1 MAHSSRM
8 EKLGNPA
15 PDFNLKNW
23 NPRLQQESYQLDSFK
38 NQTSLL
44 VAFFCNHCPYVVHI
58 RESFVHFANEYEPKG
73 LGVVAISSN
82 DIEAYP
88 DDRPEK
94 MSEDGRNYSYS
105 FPYLFDET
113 QEVAKA
119 YRAACT
125 PDFFLYDENRK
136 LVYRGQYDSSRPKNT
151 NPVTGVDLRK
161 AVDALIQGNSIP
173 ENQIPSMG
181 CNIKWKSGMEPDYF
195 AG

>member
-1 MAHSSRM
+1 MAHSSTM
-8 EKLGNPA
+8 EKLGSPA
-15 PDFNLKNW
+15 LDFNLNNW
-23 NPRLQQESYQLDSFK
+23 NPLLQQESYQLDSFK

-58 RESFVHFANEYEPKG
+58 HESFVHFANEYESKG

-94 MSEDGRNYSYS
+94 MSENARNCSYS

-151 NPVTGVDLRK
+151 KPVTGEDLK
-161 AVDALIQGNSIP
+161 NAIDALIQGNTIP

-181 CNIKWKSGMEPDYF
+181 CNIKWKSGIEPGYF

>member
-1 MAHSSRM
+1 MAHSSTM
-8 EKLGNPA
+8 EKLGSPA

-23 NPRLQQESYQLDSFK
+23 NPLLKQESYCLDSFK

-94 MSEDGRNYSYS
+94 MSEDAQKYSYS

-151 NPVTGVDLRK
+151 NPVTGEDLK
-161 AVDALIQGNSIP
+161 NAVDALIQGKSIP

-181 CNIKWKSGMEPDYF
+181 CNIKWNSGLAPEYF

>member
-1 MAHSSRM
+1 MAHSSTM
-8 EKLGNPA
+8 EKLGSNA

-23 NPRLQQESYQLDSFK
+23 NPLLQQESYGLDSFK

-58 RESFVHFANEYEPKG
+58 RESFVHFANEYEPRG

-94 MSEDGRNYSYS
+94 MSEDSRNYSYS

-151 NPVTGVDLRK
+151 NPVTGEDLRQ

-181 CNIKWKSGMEPDYF
+181 CNIKWKSGMEPYYF

>member
-1 MAHSSRM
+1 M
-8 EKLGNPA
+8 EKLCSPA
-15 PDFNLKNW
+15 SDFNLKNW
-23 NPRLQQESYQLDSFK
+23 NPLLQQESYGLDSFK
-38 NQTSLL
+38 NHRSLL

-94 MSEDGRNYSYS
+94 MSEDAQNYSYS

-151 NPVTGVDLRK
+151 NPVTGEDLK
-161 AVDALIQGNSIP
+161 NAVDALIQGNSIP

>member
-1 MAHSSRM
+1 M
-8 EKLGNPA
+8 EKLGSPA
-15 PDFNLKNW
+15 PDFNLINW
-23 NPRLQQESYQLDSFK
+23 NPLLQQESYQLDSFK

-94 MSEDGRNYSYS
+94 MSEDARNYSYS

-113 QEVAKA
+113 QEIAKA

-151 NPVTGVDLRK
+151 NPVTGEDLKK
-161 AVDALIQGNSIP
+161 AVDALILGNSIP

>member
-1 MAHSSRM
+1 MAHSSTM
-8 EKLGNPA
+8 EKLGSPA
-15 PDFNLKNW
+15 PDFNLNNW
-23 NPRLQQESYQLDSFK
+23 NPLLQQERYQLDSFK

-82 DIEAYP
+82 DIKAYP
-88 DDRPEK
+88 DDRPKK
-94 MSEDGRNYSYS
+94 MSEDARNYSYS

-151 NPVTGVDLRK
+151 NPVTGEDLK
-161 AVDALIQGNSIP
+161 NAVDALIQGNSIP

>member
-1 MAHSSRM
+1 MAHSSTM
-8 EKLGNPA
+8 EKLGSPA
-15 PDFNLKNW
+15 PDFNLNNW
-23 NPRLQQESYQLDSFK
+23 NPLLQQERYQLDSFK

-73 LGVVAISSN
+73 LGVVVISSN

-94 MSEDGRNYSYS
+94 MSADARNYSYS

-113 QEVAKA
+113 QEIAKA

-125 PDFFLYDENRK
+125 PDFFLYDKNRK
-136 LVYRGQYDSSRPKNT
+136 LVYRGQYDSSRPRNSD
-151 NPVTGVDLRK
+151 PVTGEDLRK

-173 ENQIPSMG
+173 ESQIPSMG

>member
-1 MAHSSRM
+1 MAHSSTM
-8 EKLGNPA
+8 EKLGSTA
-15 PDFNLKNW
+15 SDFNLKNW
-23 NPRLQQESYQLDSFK
+23 NPLLQQESYQLDSF
-38 NQTSLL
+38 NNHRSLL
-44 VAFFCNHCPYVVHI
+44 VAFFCNYCPYVVHI

-94 MSEDGRNYSYS
+94 MSEDARNYSYS

-151 NPVTGVDLRK
+151 NPITGEDLK
-161 AVDALIQGNSIP
+161 NALDALIQGNSIP